1 MSSRGIVFLGL
12 SIFVILFVVAGYL
25 LFWQS
30 GDATT
35 TALNDKPLPC
45 RDVTCP
51 RSVEGATVS
60 PPPAPGV
67 VHLALGAVPV
77 AGLEV
82 GATFYGA
89 LESPDNGHYAPS
101 NYLQGGV
108 KNGGAYD
115 GYDDNGE
122 GACGGAYA
130 RLDSDRA
137 TWAEDGNG
145 SILGDL
151 PCGTKLEI
159 KYHNHTVV
167 AEKGD
172 TSNGGCIPPASRCS
186 DNGHERAIDLWWQTA
201 RALCFSEQPD
211 VVTIHIV
218 PSSTPTTM
226 IADYNVDDAESSAV
240 CR

>member
-1 MSSRGIVFLGL
+1 MSRRRITRLGL
-12 SIFVILFVVAGYL
+12 TIFVASLVVAGYL
-25 LFWQS
+25 FYWRS
-30 GDATT
+30 GGATT
-35 TALNDKPLPC
+35 TALHDKPLLCQHVACSGPA
-45 RDVTCP
+45 
-51 RSVEGATVS
+51 EATVS
-60 PPPAPGV
+60 PPSSPSTIYI
-67 VHLALGAVPV
+67 ALGGVPI

-89 LESPDNGHYAPS
+89 LESPENGHYVPS

-108 KNGGAYD
+108 KNDGAYD

-122 GACGGAYA
+122 GSCGGAYT
-130 RLDSDRA
+130 RLDGDRA
-137 TWAEDGNG
+137 TWAEDDNG
-145 SILGDL
+145 SILGGL

-172 TSNGGCIPPASRCS
+172 TSNGGCTPPASRCS

-218 PSSTPTTM
+218 PSSTPTTL
-226 IADYNVDDAESSAV
+226 IADYNVDNAESSAV

>member
-1 MSSRGIVFLGL
+1 MSRRKVMRLGL
-12 SIFVILFVVAGYL
+12 TMFVTLFVAAGSL
-25 LFWQS
+25 LFWRS
-30 GDATT
+30 GSATT
-35 TALNDKPLPC
+35 TAVHDRPLPC
-45 RDVTCP
+45 QHVACP
-51 RSVEGATVS
+51 RPVEATPS
-60 PPPAPGV
+60 PPSSPSAIY
-67 VHLALGAVPV
+67 LALGRVPI

-89 LESPDNGHYAPS
+89 LESPQDGHYIPS

-108 KNGGAYD
+108 KNDGAYD

-122 GACGGAYA
+122 GACGGAYT
-130 RLDSDRA
+130 RLDGDYA

-145 SILGDL
+145 SILGGL

-159 KYHNHTVV
+159 KYHNRTVV

-172 TSNGGCIPPASRCS
+172 TSNGGCTPPASRCS

-218 PSSTPTTM
+218 PSSTPTTN
-226 IADYNVDDAESSAV
+226 IATYDVDNAESSAV